1 MLLHTFEA
9 EGKSVCLFPGRQPD
23 APVLYLNTFP
33 GEGERVL
40 RALRETGCADF
51 SLVAVSNLD
60 WNCDMAPWDAP
71 PAFARSG
78 PFTGGAQEY
87 LGLLTQKIIPLA
99 EGQLASAPR
108 WRGIAGYSMA
118 GLFAVYALCA
128 ADVFSRAASVSGS
141 LWFPGMREYVLSHG
155 RCRLPQ
161 RIYFSLGSRES
172 KTRNPMLQ
180 RVAQNTQEIAA
191 FYRGQGVDTLFELNP
206 GSHFD
211 HPDQRTARG
220 IAWLLDGQDAARQ
233 VRCPPPAEGTSI

>member
-108 WRGIAGYSMA
+108 
-118 GLFAVYALCA
+118 
-128 ADVFSRAASVSGS
+128 
-141 LWFPGMREYVLSHG
+141 
-155 RCRLPQ
+155 
-161 RIYFSLGSRES
+161 
-172 KTRNPMLQ
+172 
-180 RVAQNTQEIAA
+180 
-191 FYRGQGVDTLFELNP
+191 
-206 GSHFD
+206 
-211 HPDQRTARG
+211 
-220 IAWLLDGQDAARQ
+220 
-233 VRCPPPAEGTSI
+233 